1 MQFKVV
7 EGSDGIP
14 LEPDWKKTLKTKLEH
29 AAASA
34 DWTRVVREMREAN
47 TLAVANG
54 HAIRRL
60 VEFRIVYDK
69 AAKEVARDGP
79 VVKDANNLATTGVW
93 NPWWSIMRQADDS
106 IRTLESELGL
116 TPRHRDKAG
125 KVKRKAGLTRAADRF
140 LKSVPPG

>member
-1 MQFKVV
+1 MQFNVV
-7 EGSDGIP
+7 EGSGGIP
-14 LEPDWKKTLKTKLEH
+14 PEPDWKTAFKSKPER

-34 DWTRVVREMREAN
+34 DWARVIREMREAN

-60 VEFRIVYDK
+60 VEFRIAYDK

-125 KVKRKAGLTRAADRF
+125 KVKRKAGPTRAADRF
-140 LKSVPPG
+140 LKAIPAG